1 MSEQQPP
8 RPYASGPTDAA
19 WPGPVTGYPGQGYP
33 GQLGEAPRGRS
44 GTAGRIGLIVGLLSV
59 LVSVVGSF
67 VLRSLIY
74 THSTSPGRD
83 GFALFRIGS
92 VVEVIVLLAGYATA
106 LILGIVGARAT
117 QNRLSAG
124 IAIGI
129 GGAGVIGIATSW
141 LATLVGSTL
150 AGY

>member
-8 RPYASGPTDAA
+8 RPYASGPADAA
-19 WPGPVTGYPGQGYP
+19 WPGPATGYPGQGYP
-33 GQLGEAPRGRS
+33 GQLGDAPRS
-44 GTAGRIGLIVGLLSV
+44 GAAGRIGLIVALVSV

-74 THSTSPGRD
+74 SHSTSPGRD

-92 VVEVIVLLAGYATA
+92 VVEVIVLLVGYVTA
-106 LILGIVGARAT
+106 LILGIVGARAA

-141 LATLVGSTL
+141 LVALL